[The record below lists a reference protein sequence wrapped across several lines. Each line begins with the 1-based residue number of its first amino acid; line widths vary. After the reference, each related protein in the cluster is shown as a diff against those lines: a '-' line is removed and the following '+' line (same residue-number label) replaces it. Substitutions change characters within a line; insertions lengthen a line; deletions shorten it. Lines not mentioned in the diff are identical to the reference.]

1 MVAVV
6 VVVVVVVVAVVAGLV
21 VAVVDVMVLSP
32 SLLLLLLRLLLFLL
46 LLLFPDGPRI
56 QHWKRKEVHKI
67 RENIKNALRGKL
79 FLMRL
84 FGAQLQRTI
93 QRSLPMW

>member
-1 MVAVV
+1 M
-6 VVVVVVVVAVVAGLV
+6 LPY
-21 VAVVDVMVLSP
+21 D
-32 SLLLLLLRLLLFLL
+32 SLLLLASEAWVG
-46 LLLFPDGPRI
+46 PSGPRI

-93 QRSLPMW
+93 QRSLPLWWRYP